1 MRQQLEDALVQLE
14 QFLVQEK
21 PARPAI
27 LDYIRATPLPFI
39 ACYGEQL
46 SSGEMFHYSF
56 RFLHLLG
63 QHNVALAVG
72 LCMNQYI
79 AYSIACYPA
88 QAGSPIAQ
96 LKHEFLAAVRA
107 NRWLLAVSS
116 FDDFVRNKAET
127 ASQVSCTTQADGS
140 LRCSGVKNF
149 QSNVSAADV
158 LLFSATVDNASTGLF
173 YTFLQQTP
181 GIQLGA
187 ALYPGAMA
195 DTDTRSVLFDNL
207 HLPAQQQLPASNE
220 DEALGLHALTR
231 VVFAVM
237 AMAPYMGGAQRALE
251 EAALF
256 LNSVHVDEK
265 PLASLDG
272 YITDMG
278 RGQIEYQICQNL
290 IEGFESAI
298 AGVQS
303 DNFQAWLLREGNKAL
318 ALKYHVTAVC
328 EQLVSRAR
336 KIIGTRAL
344 LPSHILSQLSQQILF
359 AALHPVINAKIERD
373 FGAALL
379 QGVEHGHAG

>member
-1 MRQQLEDALVQLE
+1 MRKQLDDALVQLE
-14 QFLVQEK
+14 QFLKQEK
-21 PARPAI
+21 PARQAV
-27 LDYIRATPLPFI
+27 LDHLRTTPLPFI

-46 SSGEMFHYSF
+46 SRGEMFLYSF

-63 QHNVALAVG
+63 KHNVALAVG

-79 AYSIACYPA
+79 AYSLACYPA
-88 QAGSPIAQ
+88 QEGSPISR
-96 LKHEFLAAVRA
+96 LKHEFLAGVRE

-116 FDDFVRNKAET
+116 FDDFVRNKDDLGN
-127 ASQVSCTTQADGS
+127 QVACTTRADGS
-140 LRCSGVKNF
+140 LSCSGVKNF

-158 LLFSATVDNASTGLF
+158 LLFSGVVDQSRVGLF
-173 YTFLQQTP
+173 YTFLKQTP
-181 GIQLGA
+181 GIELGA

-207 HLPAQQQLPASNE
+207 VLPAQQMLPAS
-220 DEALGLHALTR
+220 DEGETLGLHALTR

-251 EAALF
+251 EAAQF
-256 LNSVHVDEK
+256 LNGVHVEGQ

-278 RGQIEYQICQNL
+278 RAQVDYQICQNL
-290 IEGFESAI
+290 IEGFESAVDTLQ
-298 AGVQS
+298 AN
-303 DNFQAWLLREGNKAL
+303 NFDAWLHREGSKAL

-328 EQLVSRAR
+328 EQLVGRAR
-336 KIIGTRAL
+336 KIIGTRSL

-359 AALHPVINAKIERD
+359 GALHPVINAKIERD
-373 FGAALL
+373 FGASLL
-379 QGVEHGHAG
+379 RGR

>member
-1 MRQQLEDALVQLE
+1 MRKQLDDALVQLE
-14 QFLVQEK
+14 QFLKQEK
-21 PARPAI
+21 PARQAV
-27 LDYIRATPLPFI
+27 LDFIRATPLPFI

-46 SSGEMFHYSF
+46 SKGEMFHYSF

-63 QHNVALAVG
+63 KHNVALAVG

-79 AYSIACYPA
+79 AYSLACYPA
-88 QAGSPIAQ
+88 QEGSPVSR
-96 LKHEFLAAVRA
+96 LKHEFLQAVRA

-116 FDDFVRNKAET
+116 FDDFVRNKDET
-127 ASQVSCTTQADGS
+127 ANQVACTTQANGS
-140 LRCSGVKNF
+140 LSCSGVKNF

-158 LLFSATVDNASTGLF
+158 LLFSGTVDGERIGLF
-173 YTFLQQTP
+173 YTFLKQTP
-181 GIQLGA
+181 GIELGA

-207 HLPAQQQLPASNE
+207 LLPPEQLLPASSE
-220 DEALGLHALTR
+220 GEALGLHALTR

-256 LNSVHVDEK
+256 LNGVHVEGQ

-278 RGQIEYQICQNL
+278 RSQIEYQICQNL
-290 IEGFESAI
+290 IEGFERCIDPMGA
-298 AGVQS
+298 
-303 DNFQAWLLREGNKAL
+303 DTFDAWLQREGSKAL

-328 EQLVSRAR
+328 EQLVSRSR
-336 KIIGTRAL
+336 KVIGTRSL
-344 LPSHILSQLSQQILF
+344 LPTHILSQLSQQILF
-359 AALHPVINAKIERD
+359 GALHPVINAKIERD
-373 FGAALL
+373 FGVALL
-379 QGVEHGHAG
+379 KGH